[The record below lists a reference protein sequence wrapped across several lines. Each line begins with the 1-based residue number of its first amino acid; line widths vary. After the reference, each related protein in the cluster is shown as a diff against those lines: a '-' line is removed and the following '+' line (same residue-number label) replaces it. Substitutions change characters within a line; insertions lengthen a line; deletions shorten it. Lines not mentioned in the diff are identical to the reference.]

1 MKKNI
6 FFVLMFASLAFI
18 SCKKN
23 EEYPKLVY
31 KYAEHNFQYG
41 PCDSSSLECVDIKI
55 KTLEIS
61 GGLTPAV
68 RDSVEKAV
76 NNFVLAP
83 TVGESKYSSFE
94 QLRDSLI
101 DNYKKTRLEIPDM
114 PLSYGLE
121 RSIKVETDTLG
132 IFAMEFFEY
141 TFFGGAHPNTV
152 TVYENI
158 NLADGKTIKLSDLFI
173 PGFEE
178 KLNVIAEKSFR
189 KVREIKPDENLEE
202 AGYWFEKGKFKL
214 NNNFVITKKGLKFL
228 FNPYEVAAYALG
240 ETEFLIEYS
249 QLKEIIKK
257 GSVPERFVR

>member
-6 FFVLMFASLAFI
+6 FFVLMFVSIAFI
-18 SCKKN
+18 SCKKAD
-23 EEYPKLVY
+23 EYPKLVY

-41 PCDSSSLECVDIKI
+41 QCDTSSSECVDIKI

-61 GGLTPAV
+61 GGLPATV
-68 RDSVEKAV
+68 QDSVKKAV
-76 NNFVLAP
+76 NNFMLAP

-158 NLADGKTIKLSDLFI
+158 NLVDGRKIKISDLFN

-202 AGYWFEKGKFKL
+202 AGYWFENGKFKL
-214 NNNFVITKKGLKFL
+214 NNNFIITKEGLKFL
-228 FNPYEVAAYALG
+228 FNPYEVAAYYLG
-240 ETEFLIEYS
+240 ATEFLIEYS

-257 GSVPERFVR
+257 GSALERFIQ

>member
-6 FFVLMFASLAFI
+6 LIVSIIIGLIFI
-18 SCKKN
+18 SCKKS
-23 EEYPKLVY
+23 EEFPKLDY
-31 KYAEHNFQYG
+31 KYAEHNFQYSS
-41 PCDSSSLECVDIKI
+41 PDTSSSEGVDIKI

-61 GGLTPAV
+61 GGLSKAV
-68 RDSVEKAV
+68 QDSVKKAI

-83 TVGESKYSSFE
+83 AIGEAKYSSFE

-101 DNYKKTRLEIPDM
+101 DNFKKTRLEIPDM

-121 RSIKVETDTLG
+121 RTIKVETDTLG

-141 TFFGGAHPNTV
+141 TFYGGAHPNTAV
-152 TVYENI
+152 IYENI
-158 NLADGKTIKLSDLFI
+158 NLANGQKIKLSDLFN

-178 KLNVIAEKSFR
+178 KLNSAAEKSFR
-189 KVREIKPDENLEE
+189 KARELKPDENLEE

-214 NNNFVITKKGLKFL
+214 NDNFIITKKGLKFL

-240 ETEFLIEYS
+240 PTEFLIEYPS
-249 QLKEIIKK
+249 IKEIIKK
-257 GSVPERFVR
+257 GSVINLFVK